1 MNPTL
6 RNEDRHAVDL
16 LLDRVSQM
24 PIGSAGQPT
33 YAAPS
38 PDLGS
43 RIAKAQ
49 KLLHMLDLLP
59 GLEPPDDL
67 VSRTLRF
74 VQQSSSIQDGIGH
87 GVLRTLPDTHRPHA

>member
-6 RNEDRHAVDL
+6 RKEDRQAVDL

-24 PIGSAGQPT
+24 PVAGAGST
-33 YAAPS
+33 YAAPN

-49 KLLHMLDLLP
+49 KLLHMLDLMP

-87 GVLRTLPDTHRPHA
+87 EILRTLPDTHRPHA